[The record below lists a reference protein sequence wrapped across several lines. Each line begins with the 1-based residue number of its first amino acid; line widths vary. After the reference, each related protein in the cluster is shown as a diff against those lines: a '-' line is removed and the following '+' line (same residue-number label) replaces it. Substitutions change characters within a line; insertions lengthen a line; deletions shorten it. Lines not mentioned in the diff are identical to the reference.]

1 MTRRGH
7 TKCVTKKCHKR
18 ESQKSTPK
26 KVSEK
31 CMVILANL
39 VHLVN
44 LVRPYVQIYAIDRV
58 VVRSRSQIVKPDA
71 LFVVFLGIKWA
82 HDIVKKNRS

>member
-1 MTRRGH
+1 MKIFPSYFQKCRRFKDIKYDKYDTERSH
-7 TKCVTKKCHKR
+7 KMCHKKV
-18 ESQKSTPK
+18 SQKRVPKKYPK

-44 LVRPYVQIYAIDRV
+44 LVRPYVQIYAI
-58 VVRSRSQIVKPDA
+58 
-71 LFVVFLGIKWA
+71 
-82 HDIVKKNRS
+82 